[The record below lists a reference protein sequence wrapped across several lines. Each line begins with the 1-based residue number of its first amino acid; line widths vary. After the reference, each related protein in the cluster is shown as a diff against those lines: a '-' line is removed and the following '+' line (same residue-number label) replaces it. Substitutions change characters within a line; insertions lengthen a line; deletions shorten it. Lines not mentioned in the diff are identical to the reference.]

1 MPIISDIK
9 HIHQCRI
16 NLMVDIHRRPPPP
29 RRRRPLRHHRLRLHP
44 QHLHQRIEAMVLNLH
59 LWNLI
64 RAWSFLK
71 LPFQL
76 QPHARSHL
84 EIVATM
90 GWSISSII
98 MPNWLRALWFAS
110 RTTTTKCPDMQRT
123 PEIDFCLFFSFFFF
137 FFVAAYS
144 KVQWEKL
151 NVRLLILLFQVLF
164 LLVSCSSFWCQWAN
178 SPFLLVHISSSSR
191 TSVCSSSRMLVH
203 VL

>member
-16 NLMVDIHRRPPPP
+16 NLMVDIHRPPPP
-29 RRRRPLRHHRLRLHP
+29 RRHRRRPLHHHRLRLHP
-44 QHLHQRIEAMVLNLH
+44 QHLRQRIEAMVLNLH
-59 LWNLI
+59 PWNLI
-64 RAWSFLK
+64 LAWSFLK

-76 QPHARSHL
+76 QPHARSHP

-123 PEIDFCLFFSFFFF
+123 PEIGLCLFFFF

-178 SPFLLVHISSSSR
+178 LSFSSCIFHRLLERRCALLR
-191 TSVCSSSRMLVH
+191 TC
-203 VL
+203 